1 MIELQNVTI
10 HQGEFSLKDVS
21 VNIPTGSYAVL
32 MGRSGSGK
40 TTILESICGL
50 RRVDRGRIVLADHDV
65 TSLQPGDRGIGFVPQ
80 DGALFPTMTVRKNIS
95 FAMDL
100 RKWPQDR
107 VGKRVDELAQ
117 WLSIAHLLDRR
128 PRKLSG
134 GESQRVALG
143 RALAVSPSTLCLD
156 EPLSALD
163 DQSRHEMYG
172 ILKTV
177 HEHAGVTTLHI
188 THSLNEAQLLA
199 DRLYILE
206 SGKLAAQT
214 DEEDQQPSE
223 PPVRSRRPG
232 GG

>member
-10 HQGEFSLKDVS
+10 HQGQFSIENVS

-50 RRVDRGRIVLADHDV
+50 RKVNSGKIVLAEDDV

-107 VGKRVDELAQ
+107 IGGRVDELAQ
-117 WLSIAHLLDRR
+117 WLGIAHLLDRR
-128 PRKLSG
+128 PLKLSG
-134 GESQRVALG
+134 GEAQRVALG

-163 DQSRHEMYG
+163 DQCRHEMYG
-172 ILKTV
+172 ILKTI

-188 THSLNEAQLLA
+188 THSRNEAPLLA

-206 SGKLAAQT
+206 HGKLTEHTNGQRK
-214 DEEDQQPSE
+214 QRCQP
-223 PPVRSRRPG
+223 PPQSPRPG
-232 GG
+232 GE